1 MERLMGSNEVSLTD
15 RNYMQ
20 KLQHRISEDYADS
33 MEKMIKVRE
42 VLLYMQ
48 YMSKSVDSINTYF
61 VNKKIYTHMKDYP

>member
-1 MERLMGSNEVSLTD
+1 MGSNEVSLTD

-48 YMSKSVDSINTYF
+48 YMSISVDSINTYF
-61 VNKKIYTHMKDYP
+61 VNKKIYTHMKGYP